1 MGFDSDQLTNVIS
14 YWDWN
19 LDVPPYGICQ
29 DSPIWN
35 DMHGVG
41 GNSPFVD
48 PDPDPNPVPGRTGGG
63 CIQSGPFKDLIVNL
77 GPLNSLA
84 YNPRCL
90 TRDFS
95 PYFAERYSGA
105 NNTQFCMSHE
115 DYGSFFRGVMAKRD
129 YEAYGLHVYMVVDI
143 VQSGV

>member
-1 MGFDSDQLTNVIS
+1 
-14 YWDWN
+14 
-19 LDVPPYGICQ
+19 
-29 DSPIWN
+29 
-35 DMHGVG
+35 MHGVG
-41 GNSPFVD
+41 GNGPFVN
-48 PDPDPNPVPGRTGGG
+48 PDPDPNLVPGRTGGG
-63 CIQSGPFKDLIVNL
+63 CIQSGPFKDLVVNL

-129 YEAYGLHVYMVVDI
+129 YEAYGLHGGGHCAVG
-143 VQSGV
+143 GVMRDLYNSPAGECYSELA